1 MLFEGFFLACI
12 KWRFSESNAL
22 ILLFFCEVIKF
33 NYNYPKR
40 KYPSKTGR
48 PEVKATCSRSMD
60 SDANRLSSTLTGRGA
75 TPLRFKGQN
84 LCRVF

>member
-1 MLFEGFFLACI
+1 M
-12 KWRFSESNAL
+12 FSDSNAL
-22 ILLFFCEVIKF
+22 ILLFFCEVINS

-60 SDANRLSSTLTGRGA
+60 SDANRLSSMFTGRND
-75 TPLRFKGQN
+75 TPL
-84 LCRVF
+84 